1 MGEDPDRIRR
11 EIEQTRAEMGETVD
25 ALGYKT
31 DVKARAKD
39 SIQDK
44 KESVMGVAQ
53 SAKDRLVGAGESA
66 KSSVVGAGQ
75 TVGDKTP
82 DTDQVK
88 YQARRAKSVA
98 QENPLGL
105 AVGSIAV
112 GFLAGMLIPS
122 TRVEDEKLGSMS
134 DEVIDRVKET
144 GQEALERGKQVAQEA
159 AGAAKDAAQQSGQEH
174 AEALKDSAQESAQ
187 STQQSARG
195 QASSSL
201 S

>member
-44 KESVMGVAQ
+44 KESVMGAAS
-53 SAKDRLVGAGESA
+53 SAKERL
-66 KSSVVGAGQ
+66 VGAGQ
-75 TVGDKTP
+75 TVGEATP
-82 DTDQVK
+82 DSEQVK
-88 YQARRAKSVA
+88 RQARRAKSVA

-105 AVGSIAV
+105 AVGAVAV

-122 TRVEDEKLGSMS
+122 TRVEDEKMGSLS
-134 DEVIDRVKET
+134 DDVIERAKET
-144 GQEALERGKQVAQEA
+144 GQEALERGKQVAQDA
-159 AGAAKDAAQQSGQEH
+159 AETAKDSGREH
-174 AEALKDSAQESAQ
+174 AEELKE
-187 STQQSARG
+187 TARN
-195 QASSSL
+195 A
-201 S
+201 